1 MMYQVQPNPA
11 ATVSGVAI
19 LPQAAT
25 RCSDL
30 CQESLPV
37 FGCPAV
43 GKPTKGDNR
52 RSRRA
57 AKKASKPNAKSTMFE
72 FVCSDNS
79 QMGFTHD
86 EYSINHVRLCK
97 DRIDLGDESQC
108 EQLENQIDEAAE
120 VAPPH
125 MWASIP
131 CTSGSPWQ
139 YINRKKGGAA
149 FIRKLAHQVKE
160 SKRLFSS
167 FTKRAERVL
176 NHNGTVTFEWPRPCS
191 GWKRP
196 DVVAFFE
203 KHPQFMC
210 GDFEGCAVGLTTR
223 DGLPLKKPWRLMTTS
238 QRIKDVFQDK
248 RCKCQQTH
256 ARCEGAKALWL
267 GRLARPDI
275 IKPINDLATKV
286 QSWSRGNDKKVLRL
300 IQYIASTPHY
310 RLVGTIQDKHE
321 DLELRLFVD
330 ADFAGDKS
338 TARSTSGGFLALSGP
353 SSFFPLAW
361 ISKRQT
367 STSRST
373 TESEVVSLAHSLYQE
388 GLPVLQYGSFCLHAP

>member
-1 MMYQVQPNPA
+1 MDEEPPGSAEPSAPAKPA

-19 LPQAAT
+19 LPQAAS

-37 FGCPAV
+37 FGCPLV
-43 GKPTKGDNR
+43 GRPNNRDNR

-72 FVCSDNS
+72 FACSDNS
-79 QMGFTHD
+79 QIGFTHD

-108 EQLENQIDEAAE
+108 EQLDYQIDEAAE

-139 YINRKKGGAA
+139 YINRRKGGAA
-149 FIRKLAHQVKE
+149 FIRKLEHQVKE

-167 FTKRAERVL
+167 FTKRAERIL

-210 GDFEGCAVGLTTR
+210 VDFEGCE
-223 DGLPLKKPWRLMTTS
+223 
-238 QRIKDVFQDK
+238 DV
-248 RCKCQQTH
+248 R
-256 ARCEGAKALWL
+256 
-267 GRLARPDI
+267 
-275 IKPINDLATKV
+275 
-286 QSWSRGNDKKVLRL
+286 
-300 IQYIASTPHY
+300 
-310 RLVGTIQDKHE
+310 
-321 DLELRLFVD
+321 
-330 ADFAGDKS
+330 
-338 TARSTSGGFLALSGP
+338 
-353 SSFFPLAW
+353 
-361 ISKRQT
+361 
-367 STSRST
+367 
-373 TESEVVSLAHSLYQE
+373 
-388 GLPVLQYGSFCLHAP
+388 